1 MSYDVMHLHGRSP
14 LFAAS
19 TGIELVELARSTGKS
34 PDLDIIVR
42 LSDRQGTLALVRTI
56 YAELIN
62 WDTRRSALPR
72 PTISG
77 ADGPYGDGVDR

>member
-1 MSYDVMHLHGRSP
+1 MTYEVMDLHGRVP

-19 TGIELVELARSTGKS
+19 TGIEIVELARSTARS
-34 PDLDIIVR
+34 LDHAIIVR
-42 LSDRQGTLALVRTI
+42 LSDRWGTLAFVRTI

-72 PTISG
+72 PTMAGAGRPCSHG
-77 ADGPYGDGVDR
+77 ADR